1 MSFEWP
7 VPQPALTAFCERHH
21 IIRLAV
27 FGSAMRDDFSP
38 DSDVDVLV
46 EFSAE
51 HVPGL
56 IRIAGIAHDLSALVG
71 RPVDLRTAGDL
82 SRYFRGRVVESAVV
96 KYAA

>member
-7 VPQPALTAFCERHH
+7 VPQPALAAFCERHH
-21 IIRLAV
+21 ITRLAL
-27 FGSAMRDDFSP
+27 FGSALRDDFRP

-46 EFSAE
+46 EFSPD

-56 IRIAGIAHDLSALVG
+56 IRIAGIAHELSEIVG
-71 RPVDLRTAGDL
+71 RPVDLRTPGDL

>member
-1 MSFEWP
+1 MPFDWP
-7 VPQPALTAFCERHH
+7 IPDSVLAAFCQRHH
-21 IIRLAV
+21 ITRLAL
-27 FGSAMRDDFSP
+27 FGSALRDDFGP
-38 DSDVDVLV
+38 HSDVDVLV

-56 IRIAGIAHDLSALVG
+56 IRLSGIAQELSELVG
-71 RPVDLRTAGDL
+71 RPVDLRTPADL